1 MKPGVPG
8 EAMADMW
15 AIDVDK
21 GGKAIPYHLED
32 PYIRTEYEAALAKEG
47 VVSRMEDKLYAPQ
60 GA

>member
-8 EAMADMW
+8 EAMADIW

-32 PYIRTEYEAALAKEG
+32 PYIRKEYEAALAKEG
-47 VVSRMEDKLYAPQ
+47 VVSRMEDKLYRPP